1 MYSIE
6 QSELETLFKFNA
18 NVMIVDVRKKPAIEK
33 EPAMIQSAVWQ
44 DFQNVS
50 AWADSVKSDSIVV
63 CYCVHGH
70 EVSQSAAADLRKA
83 GVEAVYLKGGMQA
96 WQERSGP
103 LKLDNK

>member
-18 NVMIVDVRKKPAIEK
+18 NVTIIDVRKKPVIEK
-33 EPAMIQSAVWQ
+33 EPAMIQGAVWQ
-44 DFQNVS
+44 DYEDVS
-50 AWADSVKSDSIVV
+50 SWSGSVYDDDIVV

-70 EVSQSAAADLRKA
+70 EVSQSAAAALRKD
-83 GVEAVYLKGGMQA
+83 GVKAYYLKGGMQA

-103 LKLDNK
+103 LKLEKK